1 MPLHYHLLADD
12 AVALLGQVMR
22 MLHEERQAVLQVW
35 YDQYLLHFGSDATF
49 SPPEFFRVYGE
60 ELDGIAQAMMGQDI
74 QLLAQTEH
82 RIGKRL
88 YERSV
93 PWSEIIASM
102 HFFEESAAL
111 FYPTLIEALESGPRI
126 PMLFDRLSHVR
137 IILLSEAYF
146 GTYSA
151 EHETREEE
159 LELELSRVALAERTV
174 FHGMVGS
181 SRVMQVLYGRIQAA
195 AAADSPVLV
204 SGESGTGKELV
215 ARAIHECSSRR
226 RSPFIAV
233 NCAALPTDLIES
245 ELFGHRR
252 GAFSG
257 ATTDAVGLI
266 RAAHGGTLLL
276 DEITEMPT
284 STQAK
289 LLRVL
294 QDSRVRSVGSTSETP
309 VSVRYVASTN
319 RDVSAA
325 VESGV
330 LREDLYYRLNVHH
343 LKLPPLRERHED
355 IDQLVRH
362 FLEILQKQYGRKL
375 EGVSTGAMRVL
386 RQAHWAGNIRE
397 LRNVLEVAYAYGRSA
412 QILERDLPRELSR
425 QSGDAGQ
432 PLDARVPLAPIP
444 TFEESE
450 RTLLRRALQATTG
463 NKQKAA
469 RLLGISRKQ
478 LYAKLK
484 KFEIEPPAA

>member
-1 MPLHYHLLADD
+1 MSRL
-12 AVALLGQVMR
+12 
-22 MLHEERQAVLQVW
+22 
-35 YDQYLLHFGSDATF
+35 DAT
-49 SPPEFFRVYGE
+49 
-60 ELDGIAQAMMGQDI
+60 
-74 QLLAQTEH
+74 
-82 RIGKRL
+82 
-88 YERSV
+88 
-93 PWSEIIASM
+93 
-102 HFFEESAAL
+102 
-111 FYPTLIEALESGPRI
+111 
-126 PMLFDRLSHVR
+126 
-137 IILLSEAYF
+137 
-146 GTYSA
+146 
-151 EHETREEE
+151 
-159 LELELSRVALAERTV
+159 ERTV
-174 FHGMVGS
+174 FHGMLGS

-215 ARAIHECSSRR
+215 ARAIHECSARR

-266 RAAHGGTLLL
+266 RAAHGGTLLM

-294 QDSRVRSVGSTSETP
+294 QDSRVRSVGSTTETP
-309 VSVRYVASTN
+309 VNVRYVASTN
-319 RDVSAA
+319 RDVTAA

-343 LKLPPLRERHED
+343 LKLPPLRERRED
-355 IDQLVRH
+355 IDQLVGH
-362 FLEILQKQYGRKL
+362 FLEILHKQYGRKL
-375 EGVSTGAMRVL
+375 EGVSSGAMRVL
-386 RQAHWAGNIRE
+386 RQAHWPGNIRE

-425 QSGDAGQ
+425 PPGESGEPD
-432 PLDARVPLAPIP
+432 DARMPIAPIP

-450 RTLLRRALQATTG
+450 RTLLKRALQSTTG

-484 KFEIEPPAA
+484 KYEIDPPAA